1 VRQLGEWEAALMKT
15 HGFGET
21 KVERC
26 VESDGS
32 SFYSGFIFPDYDPD
46 AFEAERRDWLD
57 PHFIDA
63 ESGRLLTSLHSYF
76 IKTSRHTILVDTC
89 VGIARTPCRGI

>member
-1 VRQLGEWEAALMKT
+1 MKT

>member
-46 AFEAERRDWLD
+46 AFEAERRD
-57 PHFIDA
+57 
-63 ESGRLLTSLHSYF
+63 
-76 IKTSRHTILVDTC
+76 
-89 VGIARTPCRGI
+89 

>member
-1 VRQLGEWEAALMKT
+1 MKT

-32 SFYSGFIFPDYDPD
+32 SFYSSFYSGFIFPDYDPD
-46 AFEAERRDWLD
+46 AFEAERRD
-57 PHFIDA
+57 
-63 ESGRLLTSLHSYF
+63 
-76 IKTSRHTILVDTC
+76 
-89 VGIARTPCRGI
+89 